1 MIIVVLDTAF
11 LCHLISLKSYYPP
24 PPPPFIPLPT
34 CHVHVLCCC
43 MYLKKDKHAHIW
55 YKNKTKT
62 KPNIWAVLCKEQCAQ
77 NRWIHT
83 HTKEDVAICV
93 LEEEGDILFSSF
105 CLVVLTS
112 RSKCTQPCLGRR
124 ENSPSN
130 EHWTKP
136 CIVESVDA
144 GIPGPLRIAAAL

>member
-1 MIIVVLDTAF
+1 
-11 LCHLISLKSYYPP
+11 
-24 PPPPFIPLPT
+24 
-34 CHVHVLCCC
+34 
-43 MYLKKDKHAHIW
+43 MYLKKKDKHAHIS
-55 YKNKTKT
+55 YDIRI
-62 KPNIWAVLCKEQCAQ
+62 KPNQTSEQYFAK
-77 NRWIHT
+77 NNVHRIDEYTHT

-130 EHWTKP
+130 EHRTKP